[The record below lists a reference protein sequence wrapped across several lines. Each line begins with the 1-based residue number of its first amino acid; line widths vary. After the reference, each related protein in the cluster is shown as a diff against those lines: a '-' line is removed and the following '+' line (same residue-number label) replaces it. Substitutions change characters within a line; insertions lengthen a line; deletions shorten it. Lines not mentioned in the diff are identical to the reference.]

1 YVFAYYDEIENDGKQ
16 GPRPLTRH
24 WRIHDASG
32 EDIEVEGEGVVGEQP
47 FIGPGKVHE
56 YQSFC
61 VLKSPHGHMEGA
73 SRFVRADGTN
83 FEAEIPRFNL
93 ARAELEAGG

>member
-1 YVFAYYDEIENDGKQ
+1 VRIENVGGQ
-16 GPRPLTRH
+16 SAQLLSRR
-24 WRIHDASG
+24 WRIHDGIG

-47 FIGPGKVHE
+47 LIGPGKVHE

-61 VLKSPHGHMEGA
+61 VLKSPSGYMEGTY
-73 SRFVRADGTN
+73 RFVRADGTT

-93 ARAELEAGG
+93 ARAELSAGG